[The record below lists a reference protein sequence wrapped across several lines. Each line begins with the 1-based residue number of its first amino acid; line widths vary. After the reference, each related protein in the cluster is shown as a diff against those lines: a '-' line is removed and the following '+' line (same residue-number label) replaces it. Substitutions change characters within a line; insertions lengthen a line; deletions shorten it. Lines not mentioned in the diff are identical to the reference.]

1 MSPFYLKN
9 VPPFERVIRIC
20 IGLAVAIGSICSI
33 GGLPGWLIGASAAG
47 IAVSGLVGFCPAC
60 AMFGRKL
67 RR

>member
-9 VPPFERVIRIC
+9 VPPLERVIRIC
-20 IGLAVAIGSICSI
+20 IGLAIAIWSVSSV
-33 GGLPGWLIGASAAG
+33 GGLPGWLIGAGAVG